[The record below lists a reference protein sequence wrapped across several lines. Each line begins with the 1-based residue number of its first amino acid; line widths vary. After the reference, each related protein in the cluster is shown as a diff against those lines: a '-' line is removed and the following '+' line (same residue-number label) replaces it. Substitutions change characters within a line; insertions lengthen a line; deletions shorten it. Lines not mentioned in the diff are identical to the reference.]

1 MRNIHLKPLTS
12 VAVLLAACA
21 AATGQD
27 RRPPVTAEEFQA
39 MVTAQAQRI
48 IQSRNLP
55 PHVRVID
62 GDMIF
67 PASFDPDLDGFYQV
81 NQWPNGLVAFDF
93 DPASLNQQDA
103 NNAIAAMQAWAG
115 VANLTFVLRTNQANY
130 IHFQDNNT
138 GNNSPVG
145 FQGGAQ
151 SLNFSTGQSQWVIAH
166 EVGHALG
173 LLHEHQRAD
182 RTIGGYVTILP
193 CNVQGVTC
201 DALGN
206 VTGST
211 TIYNNN
217 FPIINGQTAFAPF
230 DFDSIM
236 AYQRCSFSVCCPA
249 GSQCNCPA
257 SNSCETI
264 QPQPAY
270 YAQWA
275 NGLGQ
280 RSHLS
285 YLDGITMRGLYPFS
299 GDRWDTDASGG
310 THVGTFQNPW
320 NLNVATAAAQTPAG
334 GTLYLKLNTVY
345 HAVGV
350 YNNPVTIESP
360 AGISVLGN

>member
-1 MRNIHLKPLTS
+1 MINIRLMPPT
-12 VAVLLAACA
+12 VAALLMA
-21 AATGQD
+21 AAAASGQD
-27 RRPPVTAEEFQA
+27 KHPPLTAEEFQA
-39 MVTAQAQRI
+39 VVSAQTQRI
-48 IQSRNLP
+48 IQSHHLP

-67 PASFDPDLDGFYQV
+67 PDSFDPHLDGFYQV
-81 NQWPNGLVAFDF
+81 NQWPGGLVAFDF
-93 DPASLNQQDA
+93 DPASLTQQDA

-115 VANLTFVLRTNQANY
+115 VANITFVLRTNQANY
-130 IHFQDNNT
+130 IHFQDNNS
-138 GNNSPVG
+138 GNNSPIG

-151 SLNFSTGQSQWVIAH
+151 SLNFGTGQSQWIIAH

-182 RTIGGYVTILP
+182 RGGYVNIIP

-201 DALGN
+201 DGLGN
-206 VTGST
+206 ITGGTS
-211 TIYNNN
+211 IYYNN
-217 FPIINGQTAFAPF
+217 FPIITGQNPFAPF
-230 DFDSIM
+230 DFDSLM

-257 SNSCETI
+257 TNSCETI
-264 QPQPAY
+264 QPLPAY

-275 NGLGQ
+275 NILGQ

-299 GDRWDTDASGG
+299 GDRWDTDVSPG

-320 NLNVATAAAQTPAG
+320 NLNVATAAAQTPPG
-334 GTLYLKLNTVY
+334 GTLYLKLETNY
-345 HAVGV
+345 HAVGT
-350 YNNPVTIESP
+350 YSNPVTIVSP
-360 AGISVLGN
+360 GGISVLGN